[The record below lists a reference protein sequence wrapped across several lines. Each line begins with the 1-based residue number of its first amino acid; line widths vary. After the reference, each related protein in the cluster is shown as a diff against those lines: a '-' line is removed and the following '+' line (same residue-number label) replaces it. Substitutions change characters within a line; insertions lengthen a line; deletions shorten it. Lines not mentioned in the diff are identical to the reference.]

1 MLRVAFFVSPHGFG
15 HAARAAAVAES
26 LAAVRP
32 ELHPH
37 FFTTV
42 PRWFFDESLGSD
54 LSYHRCECDVGLV
67 QATPLVEDPA
77 ATIARLEASPWSSP
91 AAVDDVAEQLSGL
104 GCALVVAD
112 ISPLGLRAA
121 VRAGLPSVLVA
132 NFTWDWIYERLPEA
146 PEALI
151 SLGREM
157 AEDFAAAGLRIEAEP
172 CCASTPG
179 AIAVAPVARGP
190 RLPRGV
196 VRSELEIPDHAPLV
210 LASMGG
216 IRFRYGRLDQ
226 LADAADGAWVVVPG
240 GAESP
245 RRRGRLVL
253 LPFHSRHYHP
263 DLVGAADVV
272 VGKLGYSTVAEAY
285 RAGTAMAYVA
295 RPGFPESEVL
305 ARFAERHLNAR
316 ELDSVAFESGNWLP
330 AVETLL
336 EPGRRPPASNDGAAA
351 AAAAIV
357 ERFPEVFGSA

>member
-1 MLRVAFFVSPHGFG
+1 MLRAAFFVSPHGFG
-15 HAARAAAVAES
+15 HAARAAAVAEA
-26 LAAVRP
+26 LVARQP
-32 ELHPH
+32 RLHPH

-42 PRWFFDESLGSD
+42 PRWFFDESLGPD
-54 LSYHRCECDVGLV
+54 FGYHRCECDVGLV

-121 VRAGLPSVLVA
+121 ARAGLPSVLVA

-146 PEALI
+146 PEALV

-157 AEDFAAAGLRIEAEP
+157 AEEFAAAALRIDAEP
-172 CCASTPG
+172 CCAPAPG
-179 AIAVAPVARGP
+179 AVPVAPVARTP
-190 RLPRGV
+190 RSSRAA

-216 IRFRYGRLDQ
+216 IRFRYGRLDHP
-226 LADAADGAWVVVPG
+226 ADATGGAWVVVPG
-240 GAESP
+240 GAESL

-272 VGKLGYSTVAEAY
+272 VGKLGYSTVAEACH
-285 RAGTAMAYVA
+285 AGTAMAYVA
-295 RPGFPESEVL
+295 RPSFPESTVL
-305 ARFAERHLNAR
+305 AQFVERHLNAC
-316 ELDSVAFESGNWLP
+316 ELDGEAFQRGDWLP
-330 AVETLL
+330 VIEQLAAR
-336 EPGRRPPASNDGAAA
+336 PRRSPALGDGAAA
-351 AAAAIV
+351 AAAAI
-357 ERFPEVFGSA
+357 EARFPEVFGSA